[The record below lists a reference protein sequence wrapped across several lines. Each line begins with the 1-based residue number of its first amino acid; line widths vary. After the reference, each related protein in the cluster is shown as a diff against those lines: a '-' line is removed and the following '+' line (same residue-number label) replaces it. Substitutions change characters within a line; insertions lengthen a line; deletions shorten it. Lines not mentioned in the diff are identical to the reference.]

1 MKVNVF
7 TFTLYFCN
15 HQSLINLFL
24 IFKAFIELSCKTIN
38 EIRFYFEFHQL
49 SKHLSST
56 NSSTTAATATL
67 PIITHNLDFK
77 SSQMLGSIKLI
88 YLLVPSVAAV
98 IQQPNEDLVN
108 LVKFKIE
115 LKNFFTE
122 ISEYLRSQLNE
133 MNVFILSYSNGHQ
146 SQTNTVQEDN
156 QMNENQNEDSLNTLK
171 HRNEKIRK
179 PEDAKPKRKKVKLD
193 INEATDE
200 TPVLVDDDDD
210 DEDEEDDDEEEDDS
224 EENNEGRLSKTTG
237 KSAQLNSALVITILK
252 QVDLKRKCLDHII
265 QVLNQTLNYLTTSL
279 SLTDSKE
286 NDKVSSRS
294 SSRASSP
301 QTEVELEEK
310 KIVSDLTETQ

>member
-1 MKVNVF
+1 M
-7 TFTLYFCN
+7 
-15 HQSLINLFL
+15 
-24 IFKAFIELSCKTIN
+24 
-38 EIRFYFEFHQL
+38 
-49 SKHLSST
+49 
-56 NSSTTAATATL
+56 
-67 PIITHNLDFK
+67 
-77 SSQMLGSIKLI
+77 
-88 YLLVPSVAAV
+88 PSVAAV

-210 DEDEEDDDEEEDDS
+210 DEDEEGDDTDDS
-224 EENNEGRLSKTTG
+224 EDGDSSLITNELGDDKLLAKLVLLLLFVKLS
-237 KSAQLNSALVITILK
+237 
-252 QVDLKRKCLDHII
+252 
-265 QVLNQTLNYLTTSL
+265 
-279 SLTDSKE
+279 
-286 NDKVSSRS
+286 
-294 SSRASSP
+294 
-301 QTEVELEEK
+301 
-310 KIVSDLTETQ
+310 